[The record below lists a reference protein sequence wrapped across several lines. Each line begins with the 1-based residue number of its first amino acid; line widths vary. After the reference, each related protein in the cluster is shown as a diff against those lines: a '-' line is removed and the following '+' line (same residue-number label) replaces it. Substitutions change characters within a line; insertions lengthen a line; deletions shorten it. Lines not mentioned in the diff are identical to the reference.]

1 MQSLSVK
8 RSTVGLQEGID
19 VGKVTLTIA
28 DRDGVSRTTVSN
40 AFSRPD
46 QLSEELLHRI
56 RAVAN
61 ELVTPVVVETGHPP
75 GDCRAWCPNHREDD
89 HGAPY
94 RTVAG

>member
-61 ELVTPVVVETGHPP
+61 ELSYGGPTRWLAA
-75 GDCRAWCPNHREDD
+75 C
-89 HGAPY
+89 APD
-94 RTVAG
+94 VPA